1 MSIDG
6 MIASAKAK
14 VKGKAKG
21 RSKVSAEDFDVD
33 LSDTSKES
41 AAGKKAQRS
50 KRRAGSKAAA
60 EEKPAKG
67 KAAKA
72 AKSTKAAK
80 PTKAEKKPSR
90 ADKKAAAADKTA
102 KAARSTRATKA
113 VKGAKA
119 SAKPAR
125 GDKKAAKAT
134 SVTLYKGSIGD
145 HLTAK
150 LDRPGKLNLADPN
163 SVANHFSYQLNKA
176 ANKKLSPTA
185 IAKSLVGAASDA
197 YGAKVTAADFQK
209 ASVVIQ
215 KGALNKL
222 ATAARKQ
229 AATLKASAKEGKL
242 KPAHISDAVNSVLS
256 AE

>member
-14 VKGKAKG
+14 VKGKGKG
-21 RSKVSAEDFDVD
+21 KSKVSADDFDVD

-50 KRRAGSKAAA
+50 KRRAGSKSAA

-67 KAAKA
+67 KAAKS
-72 AKSTKAAK
+72 AKSAK
-80 PTKAEKKPSR
+80 PAKAEKKPSR
-90 ADKKAAAADKTA
+90 ADKKAAAAEKTA

-150 LDRPGKLNLADPN
+150 LDRPGKLNLTDPN

-176 ANKKLSPTA
+176 ANKKLSPAA

-222 ATAARKQ
+222 ARAAKSQ
-229 AATLKASAKEGKL
+229 AASLKASAKEGKL